1 MCNHRRTC
9 KYVVDASSTVSQSAC
24 GVTISDLCFGHVGAV
39 TICPKIDAILLNFS
53 RNKCFFFINFAPRL
67 GYQSSNFRAAFHAN
81 LKGAV
86 HVWVMQGDRDVV
98 EIDSDAESK
107 SPRSVRAMPGERDV
121 VEIDSDAESVE
132 SLAVLTRAGRTSCVE
147 ISSSGDS
154 DGASK
159 AEESDDDDAEDEEED
174 KDEAPRRRC
183 KYIDDEAEESNGEET
198 DVENSGDGADGDPG
212 GEEQFYSCSDEG
224 SSDDSSEV
232 RKSEMRLAAGGL
244 ALCFDSAAGNHGSAA
259 AGAGERQ
266 RERERGRQ
274 TETECTSD

>member
-98 EIDSDAESK
+98 EIDSDAES
-107 SPRSVRAMPGERDV
+107 
-121 VEIDSDAESVE
+121 VE

-183 KYIDDEAEESNGEET
+183 KYIDDEAEESSGEET